1 MADCYS
7 DEKQW
12 QIVMAVADCYSED
25 CYSDEEWQ
33 IVIVMRSSGRLL

>member
-12 QIVMAVADCYSED
+12 QIVIAD
-25 CYSDEEWQ
+25 CYSDEKQWQ
-33 IVIVMRSSGRLL
+33 IVIVMRSSGRLRD